1 MTIDDGLYAIINTE
15 LTAQVDPVFYQDAHN
30 DKLGKWGNGHT
41 AAFIARA
48 PTTDGLHH
56 VIERYQP
63 ETVFDLATLLD
74 RAAELGID
82 RDALAKVWMVL
93 RTLDPGYAT
102 GLARLGAW
110 FVRGCDS
117 DCAKACIACGLTR
130 AKY

>member
-1 MTIDDGLYAIINTE
+1 M
-15 LTAQVDPVFYQDAHN
+15 
-30 DKLGKWGNGHT
+30 GNGHT

-82 RDALAKVWMVL
+82 RDALAKSLDGFTDTRSWICNRTRAAGCMVL
-93 RTLDPGYAT
+93 YAVVILT
-102 GLARLGAW
+102 VQRPVSL
-110 FVRGCDS
+110 
-117 DCAKACIACGLTR
+117 CGLTR